1 MKSLLKNVTVALA
14 LFVAFTLAFSTT
26 AKANDD
32 ENKNTAAELK
42 FIGNYSNQPIFQLS
56 LNNKEADE
64 FTITFRDEDGT
75 VLYTD
80 RVKGTAITKKFMLNT
95 EEVGNGSFSVEVK
108 ARKTNKVDTYTINRN
123 RNYVDET
130 VVTKLK

>member
-1 MKSLLKNVTVALA
+1 MKSVFKNVTVALA
-14 LFVAFTLAFSTT
+14 LLVAFTFAFSTT

-32 ENKNTAAELK
+32 DKKSPAPAELR

-64 FTITFRDEDGT
+64 YTITFRDEDGT

-80 RVKGTAITKKFMLNT
+80 RIKGIAITKKFMLNT
-95 EEVGNGSFSVEVK
+95 EEVGDGAFSVEVK

-123 RNYVDET
+123 RSYVDET
-130 VVTKLK
+130 VVTKL